1 MSLPRYPEY
10 KDSEVEWLGEVPAH
24 WTVDALR
31 RRASL
36 NPSKSEV
43 NELPDDALVSFL
55 PMEAVGERGE
65 LDLSRT
71 RPISDVLSGYTYFRE
86 GDVTFAK
93 ITPCFEN
100 GKGARMVG
108 LHGGCG
114 FGTTEL
120 TVARPNSDLLDS
132 HYLDWVFRSTPFRK
146 RGEAAMYGAGGQKR
160 VPDEFVRQ
168 FVFGWPDV
176 EEQISIARFIDR
188 ETARIDALIAEQETL
203 LALLA
208 EKRQATI
215 SHAVTRGLDPHAPM
229 KDSGIAWL
237 GEVPAHWEFTTL
249 GKTSIDRC
257 DGPFGSGIKSDH
269 YTEEGAFVVRLQNIR
284 AGEFRMGEPVFL
296 DLKYFQASLKG
307 HEVRAGDLLVAGLG
321 DDNNLLGRACV
332 APAGLGPALVKA
344 DCFRFRL
351 HHEIAVASFVA
362 MQLSTGA
369 AFDAGHMAT
378 GTTRARMPLGVM
390 AARRLALPPVS
401 EQAKIA
407 AFLEEAIRRFD
418 ALGAEAMRGVELL
431 KERRSALISAAVIGQ
446 IDVRGLV
453 NEATA

>member
-10 KDSEVEWLGEVPAH
+10 KDSGVEWLGEVPAH

-36 NPSKSEV
+36 NPSKSEIG
-43 NELPDDALVSFL
+43 ELPDDALVSFL

-71 RPISDVLSGYTYFRE
+71 RQISDVLSGYTYFRE

-132 HYLDWVFRSTPFRK
+132 HYLDWVFRSMPFRN

-160 VPDEFVRQ
+160 VPDEFVRE
-168 FVFGWPDV
+168 FVCGWPDV
-176 EEQISIARFIDR
+176 DEQISIARFLDR

-215 SHAVTRGLDPHAPM
+215 SHAVTRGLDPNAPM
-229 KDSGIAWL
+229 KDSCIAWL
-237 GEVPAHWEFTTL
+237 GEVPAHW
-249 GKTSIDRC
+249 SILPIKWAIRSIEQGWSPQCEGHPAETPDEWGVMKVGC
-257 DGPFGSGIKSDH
+257 VNGGIFDPGENKKLPS
-269 YTEEGAFVVRLQNIR
+269 ELQPMSVYALR
-284 AGEFRMGEPVFL
+284 
-296 DLKYFQASLKG
+296 S
-307 HEVRAGDLLVAGLG
+307 GDLLVSRANTRDLVGSAAVVPQ
-321 DDNNLLGRACV
+321 DHPNLLLCDKLYRLRTDPNSCDPAFAAAFLGTPHARAQIELQ
-332 APAGLGPALVKA
+332 A
-344 DCFRFRL
+344 
-351 HHEIAVASFVA
+351 
-362 MQLSTGA
+362 TGA
-369 AFDAGHMAT
+369 SSSMLNIAQST
-378 GTTRARMPLGVM
+378 LLEMPLP
-390 AARRLALPPVS
+390 LPSVS
-401 EQAKIA
+401 EQVEIISW
-407 AFLEEAIRRFD
+407 LEGQVRKLDQARD
-418 ALGAEAMRGVELL
+418 SVERAVDLL
-431 KERRSALISAAVIGQ
+431 KERRRALISAAVTGQ

-453 NEATA
+453 SEEAS